1 MAKLP
6 GGLHVHVLRLIQF
19 TEGKDSLERVLS
31 QAHVDVHLKVHIFTK
46 LITQVVNI
54 HLAPVLLDVV
64 GSLPEPGVQ
73 GNTGKVLRKDKSELS
88 RYSFG
93 F

>member
-1 MAKLP
+1 MLC
-6 GGLHVHVLRLIQF
+6 LIQL

-31 QAHVDVHLKVHIFTK
+31 QAHVDVHLKEHIFTK

-64 GSLPEPGVQ
+64 SSLSEAGIQ
-73 GNTGKVLRKDKSELS
+73 GNIGKVLRNILEKKISKIYSGHLHPS
-88 RYSFG
+88 RSFWSD
-93 F
+93 